1 MTTKTLSMG
10 INQLEKSR
18 LQLKR
23 CGEILGLERGMI
35 DRLAMP
41 DKIVQTNSPV
51 RMDDGRLKMFEGY
64 RVQHNNILGPY
75 KGGVSYQLGLD
86 IDHVTAHAM
95 LMTWQCS
102 LVGLPFGGAKGGI
115 NVDPFRLSQ
124 GELERLTRRYTSDM
138 IKVFHPQK
146 DIPSP
151 NVNTSPREMAWM
163 MDTWSTHS
171 GYAAPGVVTG
181 KPTTIGGT
189 VGRSSATGRGVIFA
203 LADLLA
209 EKGRTWKDLR
219 IAIHGFGK
227 LGSVAASEA
236 YGRGAR
242 IIAISDL
249 SGGLYRED
257 GIDVPDLL
265 GYVQAHH
272 FVKGYGE
279 AEAIAPEEVLY
290 VPCDVLIPASTGIQ
304 IRVQNVDRL
313 QAEII
318 VEGANAPITFEADA
332 ILELRGVTVLPD
344 ILANAG
350 GAIVSYFEWV
360 QGTQQLFWSEAE
372 VNDRLR
378 TLMSRAFQRVTSN
391 VSSKHLSF
399 RMGAYTEAVGRVA
412 AALSM
417 RGLYP

>member
-1 MTTKTLSMG
+1 MTTKTLSQG

-23 CGEILGLERGMI
+23 CGEILGLERSML
-35 DRLAMP
+35 DRLGFP

-51 RMDDGRLKMFEGY
+51 RMDDGRLKMFSGY

-115 NVDPFRLSQ
+115 NVDPFTLSL
-124 GELERLTRRYTSDM
+124 GELERLTRRYTADM
-138 IKVFHPQK
+138 VNVFHPHK
-146 DIPSP
+146 DIPSL
-151 NVNTSPREMAWM
+151 NVNTSPREMAWI
-163 MDTWSTHS
+163 MDTWSTS
-171 GYAAPGVVTG
+171 RGYAAPGVVTG
-181 KPTTIGGT
+181 KPTAIGGT
-189 VGRSSATGRGVIFA
+189 VGRSNATGHGVIFA
-203 LADLLA
+203 LDELLTNQ
-209 EKGRTWKDLR
+209 GRSWQGLR

-227 LGSVAASEA
+227 LGSVAAAGAHE
-236 YGRGAR
+236 RGAKVV
-242 IIAISDL
+242 AISDL

-265 GYVQAHH
+265 GYVHAHH

-279 AEAIAPEEVLY
+279 ADAISAEEVLY

-304 IRVQNVDRL
+304 IRVQNVDRI
-313 QAEII
+313 QAGII

-360 QGTQQLFWSEAE
+360 QGTQQLFWSESE

-378 TLMSRAFQRVTSN
+378 TLMSRAFQRVANN
-391 VSSKHLSF
+391 VTIKHLSF
-399 RMGAYTEAVGRVA
+399 RMGAYAEAVGRVA
-412 AALSM
+412 EALSM

>member
-1 MTTKTLSMG
+1 MTTKALSLG

-23 CGEILGLERGMI
+23 CGEILGLERSMI
-35 DRLAMP
+35 DRLGSP
-41 DKIVQTNSPV
+41 DTIVQTHSPV
-51 RMDDGRLKMFEGY
+51 RMDDGRLKMFAGY
-64 RVQHNNILGPY
+64 RVQHNDILGPY
-75 KGGVSYQLGLD
+75 KGGISYQLGLD

-115 NVDPFRLSQ
+115 NVDPFTLSL

-138 IKVFHPQK
+138 VNVFHPHK

-151 NVNTSPREMAWM
+151 NVNTSPREMAWI
-163 MDTWSTHS
+163 MDTWSTS
-171 GYAAPGVVTG
+171 KGYAAPGVVTG

-189 VGRSSATGRGVIFA
+189 VGRSNATGRGVIFA
-203 LADLLA
+203 LDELLSYQ
-209 EKGRTWKDLR
+209 GRSWQGLR

-227 LGSVAASEA
+227 LGSVAAAEA
-236 YGRGAR
+236 YERGAKVV
-242 IIAISDL
+242 AISDL

-265 GYVQAHH
+265 GYTHAHH
-272 FVKGYGE
+272 FIKGYGE
-279 AEAIAPEEVLY
+279 AEAIPAEEVLY
-290 VPCDVLIPASTGIQ
+290 ASCDVLIPASTGIQ
-304 IRVQNVDRL
+304 IRVQNVDRI
-313 QAEII
+313 QAEFV

-378 TLMSRAFQRVTSN
+378 TLMSRAFQCVANNVTT
-391 VSSKHLSF
+391 KHLSF
-399 RMGAYTEAVGRVA
+399 RMGAYGEAVGRVA
-412 AALSM
+412 EALKL